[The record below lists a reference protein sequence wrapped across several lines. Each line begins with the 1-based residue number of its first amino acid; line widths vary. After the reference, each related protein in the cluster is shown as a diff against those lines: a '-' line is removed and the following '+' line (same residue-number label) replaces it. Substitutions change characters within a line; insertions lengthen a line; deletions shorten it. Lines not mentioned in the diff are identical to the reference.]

1 MTRLSAS
8 AVNGALVALARANLS
23 PENASALEAFVVAKR
38 ILATGRPTDIGTV
51 NAVVREVFG
60 VLPDH
65 PRGRIQPFR
74 NPTNQ
79 DPPRPGWAV
88 AADSGRK
95 TVWNVTTRNRPTA
108 ASSLFDAGDIRD
120 GLRPNAAEV
129 LGARIAPAVDPIALA
144 VFLLRNEDFP
154 AVPTR
159 ESLLDALQ
167 REFGIARGELGQ
179 LATAGP
185 AALELEGAPWSPEG
199 LLPELAPIET
209 PREPPLVRPPEA
221 TPRGDLQVDER
232 TRRMVL
238 LAIASN
244 SAVLLVGPP
253 GTGKTALLLDA
264 VDEIRDDPA
273 SFGFADP
280 VPEPIVVTP
289 DESWTTRDLV
299 GGLTVSGGELRF
311 RQGHVLEAIR
321 QQRWLVLDEANRADM
336 DKIFGGL
343 LTWLSE
349 RSVNLGPASTAAD
362 ACAVQLAWSDRP
374 QGEVINLDGLERGSG
389 DPVQFRAGRDWR
401 LLGTYNAQDAHRV
414 FRFGQALARRFV
426 QVPLP
431 PLDPEQFDLA
441 LAPYVA
447 ALPPLATTFVE
458 GVYAAHFNS
467 PVPQL
472 RLGQAL
478 FLRMPAYVARGITRE
493 GEAGEPLVRELLLE
507 SYALNFAPTL
517 GRLDPAD
524 RTRFG
529 QSLVDAEVIS
539 ATEWSWLE
547 EQASALA

>member
-1 MTRLSAS
+1 M
-8 AVNGALVALARANLS
+8 
-23 PENASALEAFVVAKR
+23 AKR

-65 PRGRIQPFR
+65 PRGRVQPFR
-74 NPTNQ
+74 NPTDQ

-88 AADSGRK
+88 AENSGRK
-95 TVWNVTTRNRPTA
+95 TVWNVTSRGRETA
-108 ASSLFDAGDIRD
+108 AASLFDAIDIRN
-120 GLRPNAAEV
+120 GLRPNAAEL
-129 LGARIAPAVDPIALA
+129 LGARVGQSIDPVALA
-144 VFLLRNEDFP
+144 TFLLRSQEFP
-154 AVPTR
+154 AAPTR
-159 ESLLDALQ
+159 EELLDALE
-167 REFGIARGELGQ
+167 REFAINRGELNQ
-179 LATAGP
+179 FATAP
-185 AALELEGAPWSPEG
+185 AAALDLAAGEQWSPES

-209 PREPPLVRPPEA
+209 PREPPLVRPPDE
-221 TPRGDLQVDER
+221 PSPSELQVDER

-264 VDEIRDDPA
+264 VNEIRDDPA
-273 SFGFADP
+273 SFGFAGP

-349 RSVNLGPASTAAD
+349 RSVNLGPASTEAN
-362 ACAVQLAWSDRP
+362 ACPVQLAWSDDP
-374 QGEVINLDGLERGSG
+374 QGEVLNLAGLESGVG
-389 DPVQFRAGRDWR
+389 DPVEFRAGRDWR

-431 PLDPEQFDLA
+431 PLEPELFDLA

-447 ALPPLATTFVE
+447 TLPPLAASFVE
-458 GVYAAHFNS
+458 GLYAVHFDS
-467 PVPQL
+467 SVTQL

-478 FLRMPAYVARGITRE
+478 FLRMPAYVARGIARE
-493 GEAGEPLVRELLLE
+493 GEVAEPLLRELLLE

-517 GRLDPAD
+517 GRIDPAD
-524 RTRFG
+524 RARFG
-529 QSLVDAEVIS
+529 QSLVDAGVVT
-539 ATEWSWLE
+539 AAEWAWLE
-547 EQASALA
+547 AQSSALG